1 MQKQV
6 YFHGTESVFDKFMNC
21 RTFFAD
27 CGVIASVYGDQGRL
41 QEDESFPNVH
51 PCYLELGNTF
61 EISENYMIEN
71 FGAPAERDWLSFD
84 EFTYSIEAKGY
95 NSVFLNNVVDYAGE
109 ELGLQPYNQYVVFK
123 NSQIKSIF
131 EI

>member
-6 YFHGTESVFDKFMNC
+6 YFHGTESVFNKFLNC
-21 RTFFAD
+21 RTFFTD

-41 QEDESFPNVH
+41 CEEESFPNVH

-61 EISENYMIEN
+61 EISENYMVEN
-71 FGAPAERDWLSFD
+71 FGEPAERDWLSFD
-84 EFTYSIEAKGY
+84 EYTYTIEAQGY
-95 NSVFLNNVVDYAGE
+95 DSVFLNNVVDYAGPE
-109 ELGLQPYNQYVVFK
+109 HGLQPYNQYVVFK